1 MKKIVLDVFAADTPE
16 LLIKGAADAVNRI
29 PGVTLVLPGK
39 PAVLENELKKYDF
52 DRTRIE
58 IEPADSVIGCDERP
72 AEAILS
78 KRDSSLI
85 KGIMRTAK
93 GDDVVGMIT
102 GGSTGAVL
110 AGCATFLGRMPGI
123 LYPALATFLPSQ
135 NGRYICMADCGAMV
149 DCSAEQLAQFAALG
163 STLMTAYYAID
174 APTVGL
180 LNVGTEKAKGNA
192 LTHAAYDK
200 IAALPVNFTGN
211 IEARD
216 VLKGDTDVVVCDG
229 FAGNMVL
236 KSIEGSAMF
245 TVGLMLNAMK
255 KHLDAD
261 KSKIRDI
268 MGETLGF
275 MDLSNLKGAMLLGV
289 NKPVVKIHGN
299 ASDKAIPNA
308 VEQALT
314 LDSGE
319 LTKKTRQ
326 LLNKII

>member
-1 MKKIVLDVFAADTPE
+1 
-16 LLIKGAADAVNRI
+16 
-29 PGVTLVLPGK
+29 
-39 PAVLENELKKYDF
+39 
-52 DRTRIE
+52 
-58 IEPADSVIGCDERP
+58 
-72 AEAILS
+72 
-78 KRDSSLI
+78 
-85 KGIMRTAK
+85 
-93 GDDVVGMIT
+93 
-102 GGSTGAVL
+102 
-110 AGCATFLGRMPGI
+110 
-123 LYPALATFLPSQ
+123 
-135 NGRYICMADCGAMV
+135 MADCGAMV
-149 DCSAEQLAQFAALG
+149 DCSAEQLTQFAALG

-180 LNVGTEKAKGNA
+180 LNVGTEKVKGNA